1 MLSKAFIVAM
11 MTVAGPGSLLV
22 TGCTSAEKPYA
33 LTGNDTKT
41 VYGVNGAASTSPI
54 SATERAR
61 YTDQKGRFHP
71 EWIAQAK

>member
-22 TGCTSAEKPYA
+22 TGCASSEKPYA
-33 LTGNDTKT
+33 LTGDKA
-41 VYGVNGAASTSPI
+41 VYGVNGAAPASPL

-71 EWIAQAK
+71 EWIAQAR